1 MKHMIMA
8 GGTVAL
14 LLGLAAAP
22 ARAQTAVSGGVVV
35 RSGPVT
41 GHVEVGSPPPPVVVV
56 REPAR
61 EVIVVERTHVPHG
74 EAHGWWKEHGYREV
88 TVYYDGSHYYGH
100 RVDGRGSRPWSST
113 SVAAGTTWATR
124 MATAITAITAGTAT
138 TTTTDL
144 PSRRRRQPS
153 AAPLFNRDHLV
164 PRTTI

>member
-1 MKHMIMA
+1 MPFADRPSDLQLLRADMKHMIMA

-88 TVYYDGSHYYGH
+88 TVYYDGSHYYG
-100 RVDGRGSRPWSST
+100 RQVEREGIRTVVVYQRGGRYYLGDEDGDRHHGHHGRH
-113 SVAAGTTWATR
+113 G
-124 MATAITAITAGTAT
+124 
-138 TTTTDL
+138 
-144 PSRRRRQPS
+144 
-153 AAPLFNRDHLV
+153 DHDDN
-164 PRTTI
+164 

>member
-100 RVDGRGSRPWSST
+100 RVEREGIGAVVVYQRGGRYYLGDEDGDRHHAHHGRH
-113 SVAAGTTWATR
+113 G
-124 MATAITAITAGTAT
+124 
-138 TTTTDL
+138 D
-144 PSRRRRQPS
+144 
-153 AAPLFNRDHLV
+153 RDDN
-164 PRTTI
+164 

>member
-1 MKHMIMA
+1 MKRMIMA

-35 RSGPVT
+35 RSGPVA

-61 EVIVVERTHVPHG
+61 EVIVVERTHVPRG
-74 EAHGWWKEHGYREV
+74 EAHGWWRQHGYREV

-100 RVDGRGSRPWSST
+100 RVERADIRTVVVYERGGRYYLGDEDADRYH
-113 SVAAGTTWATR
+113 GHH
-124 MATAITAITAGTAT
+124 
-138 TTTTDL
+138 
-144 PSRRRRQPS
+144 
-153 AAPLFNRDHLV
+153 RDHSEHGDHHDHGDHDDD
-164 PRTTI
+164 